1 MSEEVEMMQKAV
13 RDYGLP
19 AAVEPLFTAAR
30 QSGGRALLVGGCV
43 RDMLLGIPVKDIDVE
58 VYGLESESLRSLLL
72 NLGSVNLVGQ
82 SFAVF
87 KFKPRRNRSMEID
100 VSLPRL
106 DRKTGAGH
114 RGFSISYDPSLSFEE
129 ASRRRDLTVNAIL
142 YDPLTEEFID
152 PHGGVRDIRLRL
164 LRAVDPDTF
173 IEDSLRVLRVAQLAA
188 RLEFKV
194 DSDTIELCRSLD
206 LSDLPADR
214 IREEMFKLLKAARPS
229 TGLRLMDQMRVTD
242 QLFPELAA
250 LKERFIDDENLFAHT
265 ERSIDVAASISSD
278 LTAEKKI
285 TVMIAAL
292 AHELAIEQVE
302 RFLDHLG
309 LHTLNGYE
317 VRKQTVAL
325 VENHLKPQQ
334 FYESCV
340 RSENPSRLA
349 FARVAEKCDPRLLAR
364 VALSHLRAM
373 NEDEVPVDY
382 FRARISE
389 YGFEAGLPEPL
400 LLGRHILE
408 EGIVKSPGP
417 AIGRILKAV
426 YERQLDGEIVS
437 FEEAL
442 SLARQIADEK
452 KTADEGR

>member
-1 MSEEVEMMQKAV
+1 MNDDLEMIEKAR
-13 RDYGLP
+13 RDYLP
-19 AAVEPLFTAAR
+19 RAAAPLFDR
-30 QSGGRALLVGGCV
+30 VRERGGRALLVGGCV
-43 RDMLLGIPVKDIDVE
+43 RDMLLEKEVKDLDVE
-58 VYGLESESLRSLLL
+58 VYGLDGDALQSILRE
-72 NLGSVNLVGQ
+72 LGSVNLVGQ

-87 KFKPRRNRSMEID
+87 KFKPRADRRLEID
-100 VSLPRL
+100 VSLPRR

-152 PHGGVRDIRLRL
+152 PHGGVRDIQLKT
-164 LRAVDPDTF
+164 LRAVDPNTF

-188 RLEFKV
+188 RLEFEV
-194 DSDTIELCRSLD
+194 DLDTIELCRSLD

-250 LKERFIDDENLFAHT
+250 LKERFIDEENLFAHT

-278 LTAEKKI
+278 LTAEKKM

-302 RFLDHLG
+302 SFLDHLG
-309 LHTLNGYE
+309 LYTLNGYE

-334 FYESCV
+334 FYESYV

-373 NEDEVPVDY
+373 NEDEAPVDY

-389 YGFEAGLPEPL
+389 YGFEEGLPEPL

-408 EGIVKSPGP
+408 AEIVNSPGP

-426 YERQLDGEIVS
+426 YERQLDGEIAS

-442 SLARQIADEK
+442 SLARQIADE
-452 KTADEGR
+452 DR